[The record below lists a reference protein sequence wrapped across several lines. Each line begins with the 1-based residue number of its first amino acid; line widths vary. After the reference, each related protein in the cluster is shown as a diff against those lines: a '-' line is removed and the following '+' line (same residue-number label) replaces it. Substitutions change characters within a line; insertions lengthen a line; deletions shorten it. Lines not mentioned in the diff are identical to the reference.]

1 MNASKKKF
9 KIMGTLFVMAIAV
22 AMAAG
27 AAYPATVISANAE
40 SAMSEAAFAETA
52 NNVGI
57 EVLADTS
64 FNRDHLLS
72 GHSYDTTPLSEFAR
86 RPVYGAYDL
95 SQIRVGDIIYEEVD
109 NSPEGGHAAI
119 VSDISHDSY
128 YGKYIQTIEVTPE
141 KGVTYAFLDDI
152 RIYEFKANICYL
164 YSSNS
169 AQIATAIDFC
179 KSQLGKGYW
188 YDTDNSPIDDDV
200 NQPDWYSSELI
211 HAGYKAGMGRGIMA
225 GTTDGNHMLP
235 HHLFDTWE
243 TETRISEGDMFL
255 DIAIVTSGD
264 KWTFTVTNRLECDVL
279 LVYNSKLC
287 FENDAKNWNLKDD
300 VVEVTLNKR
309 SSVTVRVKTNV
320 FATTAAFSWVL
331 ANSKVNRR
339 FITYAYNLSKN
350 GSMTVKQSF
359 IGINTN
365 G

>member
-1 MNASKKKF
+1 
-9 KIMGTLFVMAIAV
+9 
-22 AMAAG
+22 
-27 AAYPATVISANAE
+27 
-40 SAMSEAAFAETA
+40 
-52 NNVGI
+52 
-57 EVLADTS
+57 
-64 FNRDHLLS
+64 
-72 GHSYDTTPLSEFAR
+72 
-86 RPVYGAYDL
+86 
-95 SQIRVGDIIYEEVD
+95 
-109 NSPEGGHAAI
+109 
-119 VSDISHDSY
+119 
-128 YGKYIQTIEVTPE
+128 
-141 KGVTYAFLDDI
+141 
-152 RIYEFKANICYL
+152 
-164 YSSNS
+164 
-169 AQIATAIDFC
+169 
-179 KSQLGKGYW
+179 
-188 YDTDNSPIDDDV
+188 
-200 NQPDWYSSELI
+200 
-211 HAGYKAGMGRGIMA
+211 MGRGIMA

>member
-141 KGVTYAFLDDI
+141 KGVTYGFLDDI

-169 AQIATAIDFC
+169 AQIATVIEFC
-179 KSQLGKGYW
+179 KSQLGK
-188 YDTDNSPIDDDV
+188 
-200 NQPDWYSSELI
+200 
-211 HAGYKAGMGRGIMA
+211 
-225 GTTDGNHMLP
+225 
-235 HHLFDTWE
+235 
-243 TETRISEGDMFL
+243 
-255 DIAIVTSGD
+255 
-264 KWTFTVTNRLECDVL
+264 
-279 LVYNSKLC
+279 
-287 FENDAKNWNLKDD
+287 
-300 VVEVTLNKR
+300 
-309 SSVTVRVKTNV
+309 
-320 FATTAAFSWVL
+320 
-331 ANSKVNRR
+331 
-339 FITYAYNLSKN
+339 
-350 GSMTVKQSF
+350 
-359 IGINTN
+359 
-365 G
+365 